1 MAVTHSLPVVS
12 VHVYTL
18 YTRYISAEIH
28 RYKLIHNKTLNFPM
42 ITRNINQETCAVSG
56 RLCSYTYMIG
66 FCSFVHDRH
75 VEDSTPTKQ

>member
-28 RYKLIHNKTLNFPM
+28 RYKMIHNK
-42 ITRNINQETCAVSG
+42 TRNINQETCAVSG
-56 RLCSYTYMIG
+56 RLYSYTYMIG